1 MTTPNASSETLA
13 SKNRRVTRRL
23 FMVVG
28 GMFAF
33 GFAMVPL
40 YRLACDVGGI
50 NGVAGTPGGRM
61 TDISAITHVDTSR
74 LITVQ
79 FDATVNTGLPW
90 EFHPMVKQVQVHPG
104 EKVAVRYY
112 AKNLSDKAIT
122 AQAIPGITPW
132 QVTAHL
138 KKIECF
144 CFTQQVLQPGEAK
157 EMPVYFT
164 IDPAVDK
171 QYATV
176 TLSYTFMNTD
186 RSNALTP
193 EQHAALNIS
202 HQESP

>member
-1 MTTPNASSETLA
+1 MSTQGISNATLA
-13 SKNRRVTRRL
+13 SQNRRMTRRL

-40 YRLACDVGGI
+40 YRLACQVGSV
-50 NGVAGTPGGRM
+50 NGVAGTPGAGRI
-61 TDISAITHVDTSR
+61 TDTSAITTVDTSR
-74 LITVQ
+74 SITVQ
-79 FDATVNTGLPW
+79 FDATVSTDLPW
-90 EFHPMVKQVQVHPG
+90 EFRPLVKQVQIHPG

-112 AKNLSDKAIT
+112 AKNQSNRAIT
-122 AQAIPGITPW
+122 GQAVPGITPW
-132 QVTAHL
+132 QVTPYL

-144 CFTQQVLQPGEAK
+144 CFTQQTLQPGEAK

-176 TLSYTFMNTD
+176 TLSYTFMNTERD
-186 RSNALTP
+186 KNL
-193 EQHAALNIS
+193 
-202 HQESP
+202 